1 VSADLVLSWFHQ
13 RDVDFRV
20 PELLWALALVPV
32 LLLAYVAARRA
43 RRRVAGAFAVRGR
56 LPRSRARLA
65 RGVALALL
73 LAGLAGL
80 TVGFARPVL
89 PMETPEDHATVVL
102 VLDAST
108 TMRATDVRPTRF
120 EAAKAVARTALAAV
134 PERAQVAV
142 VVYSQTAYILVAPT
156 HDHGAAAVGIA
167 QARTAE
173 GAAPGDAIAVA
184 LAAIPQAEQPDGASP
199 GAQPGAPAAGP
210 GAAGAGGPASKVPA
224 TIVLVASGDQSA
236 GRPLPDAIAAARD
249 AHVPIN
255 TVAVGPRP
263 GAEQKAPFDAATLR
277 QVAQAS
283 GGRSFSSPSSRDWA
297 QTFRGLGSEV
307 TVRRTPQ
314 EIGQFVGA
322 GGLAICGLAMVISLI
337 AARRLV

>member
-1 VSADLVLSWFHQ
+1 MSADLVLSWFHQ

-32 LLLAYVAARRA
+32 LLLAYVAARRG
-43 RRRVAGAFAVRGR
+43 RRRVAGAFSVRGR
-56 LPRSRARLA
+56 LPRPHARLA
-65 RGVALALL
+65 RGVALVLL

-120 EAAKAVARTALAAV
+120 EAAKAAARTALAAV

-142 VVYSQTAYILVAPT
+142 VAYSQTAYILVAPT

-184 LAAIPQAEQPDGASP
+184 LAAIPQAEQPDGA
-199 GAQPGAPAAGP
+199 APGAPAAGA
-210 GAAGAGGPASKVPA
+210 GAGGAGGPASKVPA

-236 GRPLPDAIAAARD
+236 GRPLPDAVNAARD
-249 AHVPIN
+249 ANVPVN

-263 GAEQKAPFDAATLR
+263 GAEQKATFDAAALR

-283 GGRSFSSPSSRDWA
+283 GGRFFSSPSSRDWT
-297 QTFRGLGSEV
+297 QTFRSLGSEV

-314 EIGQFVGA
+314 EIGHFVGA
-322 GGLAICGLAMVISLI
+322 AGLAVCGLAMVISLI
-337 AARRLV
+337 ATRRLI